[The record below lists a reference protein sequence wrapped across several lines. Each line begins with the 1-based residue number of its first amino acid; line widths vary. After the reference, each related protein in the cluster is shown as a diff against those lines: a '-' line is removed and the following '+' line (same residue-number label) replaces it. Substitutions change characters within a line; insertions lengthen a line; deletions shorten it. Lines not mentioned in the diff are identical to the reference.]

1 MLEQTDRS
9 AERRTRPSWEGL
21 VKNQSVRLER
31 QGAVARVILNRPDV
45 LNAVNRDLIAGIK
58 EAYEEVSKDDS
69 IRVVIMTGAGRGFSS
84 GGDLKKAPDAAA
96 AARTDP
102 VGSLKDEMAENT
114 RVLSV
119 LELEDKITIA
129 AINGPAVGVGLEIAC
144 AADFRLAKAS
154 AKMAFTQTVM
164 GMVPMYA
171 FGLLPPMMRLPDIK
185 KIMLLGEFILA
196 PEAHR
201 IGLVDEVYPD
211 EEFDAAVTA
220 YAERMAKVAP
230 QVVWVAKKAL
240 NERVIAETHRAI
252 NTLEYGEF
260 WLRVQRGHT
269 EGANELRAR
278 VGLPP
283 TEVAH

>member
-1 MLEQTDRS
+1 M
-9 AERRTRPSWEGL
+9 
-21 VKNQSVRLER
+21 KNQSVRLET
-31 QGAVARVILNRPDV
+31 QGAIARVILDRPEV

-58 EAYEEVSKDDS
+58 EAYEEVRKDDAV
-69 IRVVIMTGAGRGFSS
+69 RVVIMTGAGRGFSS

-102 VGSLKDEMAENT
+102 VGSLRDEMAENT

-144 AADFRLAKAS
+144 AADFRVAKAS

-171 FGLLPPMMRLPDIK
+171 FGLLPPLMRLPDIK
-185 KIMLLGEFILA
+185 KMILLGEFILA
-196 PEAHR
+196 PEAQR

-211 EEFDAAVTA
+211 AEFDASVQAF
-220 YAERMAKVAP
+220 AERLAKVAP

-240 NERVIAETHRAI
+240 NETLTAETHRAI
-252 NTLEYGEF
+252 NALEYAEF

-269 EGANELRAR
+269 AGANELRAR

-283 TEVAH
+283 VEVGA